1 MIHNRLISALMAS
14 VFVLCPAAVLAE
26 SDTGPNID
34 GLELVEKDRRGEI
47 YAARDVDW
55 PTYKKIKFEDVTVA
69 FRKNWLRDQNH
80 GRKSLSNRVTAN
92 DAERIRNDLA
102 ALFEEVFTEELTE
115 KGDWVIVEESAEDVL
130 LIKPSIVD
138 LDVYAPDIQGASRTR
153 SYTDSAGKMTLK
165 LELYDSATGAIL
177 ALASNRQESPDRG
190 YVTWATKGSN
200 KAEAG
205 AILQRWAKALDRRLS
220 EATGKAAVD

>member
-55 PTYKKIKFEDVTVA
+55 STYKKIKFEDVTVA

-102 ALFEEVFTEELTE
+102 SLFEEVFIKELTE

-200 KAEAG
+200 KAEAR
-205 AILQRWAKALDRRLS
+205 AILQKWAKALDRRLS

>member
-1 MIHNRLISALMAS
+1 MIRKRLISSLLVCVIAS
-14 VFVLCPAAVLAE
+14 SPATLLAQ
-26 SDTGPNID
+26 SDAAPNID

-55 PTYKKIKFEDVTVA
+55 STYKKIKFEDVTVA

-102 ALFEEVFTEELTE
+102 SLFEEVFTEELTE

-177 ALASNRQESPDRG
+177 ALASNRQESPVRG